1 MTNDINVKLI
11 DLKSSAIDELVRRN
25 EDDSYTILLNSRQ
38 ASNRLKRAYRHA
50 MWHIENNDF
59 DDHVSSINDIEAT
72 AHEMDKI

>member
-1 MTNDINVKLI
+1 MTNNINVKLV
-11 DLKSSAIDELVRRN
+11 DFKSSAVDELVRRN

-38 ASNRLKRAYRHA
+38 ASNRLERAYRHA

-59 DDHVSSINDIEAT
+59 DNHVSGINDIEAT